1 MPGWN
6 RRPPAKGKGAFLQGS
21 VAYMVRSARSAFS
34 CNEAMAVMNGDQAL
48 LLELP
53 EERLLSVGAAWN
65 LVWDDT

>member
-1 MPGWN
+1 
-6 RRPPAKGKGAFLQGS
+6 
-21 VAYMVRSARSAFS
+21 
-34 CNEAMAVMNGDQAL
+34 MAVMNGDQAL